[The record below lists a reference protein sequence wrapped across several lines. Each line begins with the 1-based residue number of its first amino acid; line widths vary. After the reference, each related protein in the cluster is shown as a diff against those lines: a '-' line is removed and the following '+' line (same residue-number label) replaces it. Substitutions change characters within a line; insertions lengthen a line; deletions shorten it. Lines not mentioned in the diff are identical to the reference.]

1 MLLGGTPQPSAKH
14 TKMLGQGPG
23 EINPDG
29 HTIGL
34 WLQDPFCTHGC
45 LQGCT
50 GLEKAVEISS
60 KPVTSI
66 SSSLSLSD
74 LISLPFAVLSL
85 PSLLSVP
92 GFPPALLLLR
102 WILSLELSWDISPV
116 GDGYLQN
123 CGCCILPARVHQ
135 PSPAA

>member
-1 MLLGGTPQPSAKH
+1 MLLGGTPQPSAKR

-60 KPVTSI
+60 KPVTSSPLHFPFLI
-66 SSSLSLSD
+66 SFLFLSLFFPCP
-74 LISLPFAVLSL
+74 LCCPCLGFLQLS
-85 PSLLSVP
+85 S
-92 GFPPALLLLR
+92 
-102 WILSLELSWDISPV
+102 
-116 GDGYLQN
+116 
-123 CGCCILPARVHQ
+123 C
-135 PSPAA
+135 